1 MVILNTKEIREAV
14 DRYCS
19 LMWISRTLL
28 VRTIWYDYNWETI
41 SSKCLSKMKT
51 LWVNIDGVDKQTYLN
66 QRFKYEPY
74 EVRWTWTRS
83 RDEVRRYLIN
93 EYDMDTD
100 TLEDILN
107 FIYYK
112 EDDWD
117 SKGWE

>member
-14 DRYCS
+14 DKYCS

-41 SSKCLSKMKT
+41 SSKCFSKMKT
-51 LWVNIDGVDKQTYLN
+51 LWVNINGVGWTH
-66 QRFKYEPY
+66 
-74 EVRWTWTRS
+74 TWTRS

-107 FIYYK
+107 YIYYK

-117 SKGWE
+117 SKGGE

>member
-19 LMWISRTLL
+19 LMWISRTVL
-28 VRTIWYDYNWETI
+28 VRAIWYDYNWETI
-41 SSKCLSKMKT
+41 SSKCFSKMKT
-51 LWVNIDGVDKQTYLN
+51 LGVGLG
-66 QRFKYEPY
+66 EPCK
-74 EVRWTWTRS
+74 VGWTWIRS

-107 FIYYK
+107 YIYYK